1 MPVCRADGATAEPAF
16 TKFWPPLAVCS
27 PLSPMS
33 DVPDQ
38 PRPLLTPYQ
47 RLIVGFAITM
57 AALLGSAAMG
67 IYSLIVFGQMVGF
80 FSSVLW
86 PLAVAGVLALILR
99 PLIDVG
105 ERRLKLTRMWSVV
118 VLYVVFV
125 LAVAGVLLIALPPL
139 IDQMLTFIDELPEI
153 RTRIVLYIQENYPR
167 WAAVVREKMNI
178 PMFRNFVDSLAAE
191 GKVLLAHTLPSLKS
205 AGGGLIGIFAFVAN
219 VAIIPVY
226 LFFFLLVRG
235 EPTGSLP
242 QHLTFLKP
250 GVRDDLVF
258 LIREF
263 IGIVE
268 SFFRGQ
274 LIIGLIM
281 GALLGIGFT
290 AVGLK
295 FGFVIGLGLGILN
308 IIPYLGSIIGIVV
321 TVPLAFFQPD
331 GGVKLVM
338 LSLMVQT
345 VVQIIE
351 SYLLTP
357 RIMGS
362 RTGLHPVMII
372 VAVFFWGKAFEGILG
387 MLLAIPLTAFFVT
400 AWRLAKWKYFTV
412 REETKITA
420 V

>member
-1 MPVCRADGATAEPAF
+1 MSEAPEERPA
-16 TKFWPPLAVCS
+16 
-27 PLSPMS
+27 
-33 DVPDQ
+33 
-38 PRPLLTPYQ
+38 LLNRSQ
-47 RLIVGFAITM
+47 RLIVGFALTM
-57 AALLGSAAMG
+57 AALLGTAAMG
-67 IYSLIVFGQMVGF
+67 IYSLIVFGQLVGF

-99 PLIDVG
+99 PLIDLFEV
-105 ERRLKLTRMWSVV
+105 RLKLQRRWAVV
-118 VLYVVFV
+118 VLYVIFV
-125 LAVAGVLLIALPPL
+125 LAVTSVLLLALPPL
-139 IDQMLTFIDELPEI
+139 IDQVLTFITELPKIQE
-153 RTRIVLYIQENYPR
+153 RALLYIQRNYPR
-167 WAAVVREKMNI
+167 WVLVVQEKMEI
-178 PMFRNFVDSLAAE
+178 PMIRNFVDSLATE
-191 GKVLLAHTLPSLKS
+191 GKVLLAHTIPSLKS
-205 AGGGLIGIFAFVAN
+205 AGGGLVGIFAFLAN

-235 EPTGSLP
+235 EPTVNLP
-242 QHLTFLKP
+242 GHLTFLKP
-250 GVRDDLVF
+250 SVRDDLVF
-258 LIREF
+258 LVREF

-281 GALLGIGFT
+281 GVLLGLGFT
-290 AVGLK
+290 LVGLK

-308 IIPYLGSIIGIVV
+308 IIPYLGSIIGLAV

-331 GGVKLVM
+331 GGFQLV
-338 LSLMVQT
+338 LASLAVQA

-351 SYLLTP
+351 SYGLTP

-372 VAVFFWGKAFEGILG
+372 VAVFFWGKAFDGILG

-400 AWRLAKWKYFTV
+400 AWRLAKWKYFTI